1 MIETANPEINVE
13 DLMRR
18 IREEVARR
26 QDGPVTASH
35 RPPRPVSASSSAP
48 VNLQMETIQLPRF
61 GDTASDLSAR
71 QSYTLSDFLNF
82 HDEAFIRNAYRA
94 ILHREPDVGGLAHYL
109 TALRSGRY
117 TKAEI
122 LGRLRYSSEGRS
134 YAVRV
139 RGLFVPFAFQMAY
152 HLPVLGY
159 VFAWANFILRLP
171 SIVRN
176 WSRFEAFTAFLQ
188 YEQTQQLNQLAEQA
202 EQSLRVFWKQAAEH
216 EYHRDQQ
223 LERWSEETKS
233 HINILSEQKADS
245 DELADLRT
253 ALDDKA
259 TLSALQQA
267 LAELA
272 AKADQDEVNELRDRL
287 TSKADT
293 KQLASIEANLFVLGE
308 TAENLLHKIQ
318 YKVDAGQL
326 DTVRQALDA
335 KADAGQLD
343 AVRQALD
350 AKADAGQLDA
360 VRQALDAKADT
371 SLIDIWNARLATRA
385 DAEQLASLVDHV
397 QTSDKQTHATLADIQ
412 RQVLDHKR
420 NIIDQQRRL
429 ALLLEEARK
438 RLPEPI
444 AQEQIENM
452 VSEEDHRLDAFY
464 VSFEDCFRGTREDIK
479 QRMEIYLPIVREAKA
494 GGENASILDIGCGRG
509 EWLELLKDAGLE
521 ARGID
526 LNRVMVGQCQELGL
540 EVIEADA
547 ISYLRKLDANSLGAV
562 TGMHIIEHIPFK
574 RLIVLFDEVFR
585 TLKPGGVAIFETPNP
600 ENLIT
605 GACNFYYDPTHLNP
619 LPPDPMRFVMEIRGF
634 CNIKIMRLHPYPEEI
649 QFDEGP
655 VQMLKVLNNRLFGAQ
670 DYALVAYK
678 A

>member
-1 MIETANPEINVE
+1 
-13 DLMRR
+13 
-18 IREEVARR
+18 
-26 QDGPVTASH
+26 
-35 RPPRPVSASSSAP
+35 
-48 VNLQMETIQLPRF
+48 
-61 GDTASDLSAR
+61 
-71 QSYTLSDFLNF
+71 
-82 HDEAFIRNAYRA
+82 
-94 ILHREPDVGGLAHYL
+94 
-109 TALRSGRY
+109 
-117 TKAEI
+117 
-122 LGRLRYSSEGRS
+122 
-134 YAVRV
+134 
-139 RGLFVPFAFQMAY
+139 MAY
-152 HLPVLGY
+152 HIPVLGY

-171 SIVRN
+171 SVVRN
-176 WSRFEAFTAFLQ
+176 WSRFEAFTAFQQ
-188 YEQTQQLNQLAEQA
+188 YEQTQRLNQLAEQA
-202 EQSLRVFWKQAAEH
+202 EQSLRVFRKQAAEY

-233 HINILSEQKADS
+233 HINSLSAQKADR
-245 DELADLRT
+245 DEFANLRS

-259 TLSALQQA
+259 TLSALQQV
-267 LAELA
+267 LTELG
-272 AKADQDEVNELRDRL
+272 AKADQDEVIELRDRL
-287 TSKADT
+287 TSKADA

-318 YKVDAGQL
+318 
-326 DTVRQALDA
+326 T

-371 SLIDIWNARLATRA
+371 SLIDTWNARLATRA

-397 QTSDKQTHATLADIQ
+397 QTSGKQTHATLADIQ

-444 AQEQIENM
+444 GQEQIENM

-464 VSFEDCFRGTREDIK
+464 VSFEDCFRGTHEDIK

-509 EWLELLKDAGLE
+509 EWLELLKDAGLA

-600 ENLIT
+600 ENLIV

-619 LPPDPMRFVMEIRGF
+619 LPPEPMRFVMEIRGF
-634 CNIKIMRLHPYPEEI
+634 SRIKILRLHPHPEEAKLK
-649 QFDEGP
+649 EGP
-655 VQMLKVLNNRLFGAQ
+655 AQVRQIVNDRLFGAQ

-678 A
+678 VKFPDAPVF